1 MFQAYFWRIL
11 LLLVIL
17 FSTSFLS
24 LKAQEKVDTLE
35 QVSPY
40 AIEEDFNI
48 SADLSHPAWRQAQSV
63 SIKHQVQPNDNV
75 QALVETEVKVLY
87 SDQNIYIGF
96 ISSDPS
102 PKDIR
107 ANISDRDNSFRDDY
121 VGVFLD
127 PFNNNQQAYELFL
140 NPMGIQMDGMRT
152 GNSEDMNFDMLWYSD
167 GKITDSGYRGV
178 MKIPF
183 KSLSFPDR
191 DIHNWSIQ
199 FIRNYPRNSR
209 YQFVWSEVDL
219 DNSCLICQN
228 GRLVGLKDIESTNT
242 VELLPYGMGFQSS
255 TINDADNPNSGL
267 DHGRIDGR
275 IGGSIM
281 YEPTSTTSLNAVV
294 NPDFSQVETDA
305 DQIAANET
313 FAMRYSEKRPF
324 FMKGSDLFTT
334 GENLFYSRMINRPLA
349 AGKATHQS
357 QNFSIA
363 FLTAYD
369 RDAAFIVPGRYGSS
383 QVQSDMEAY
392 NNVLRGK
399 YNFGSESH
407 IGGLLTT
414 RNQQDGHNYV
424 GSIDWSFLL
433 TDNYYF
439 SGQAAYAN
447 TKEITDLALHDDFR
461 TFGRGSYDAA
471 FNGEQFGG
479 TLLSTEFSRQAK
491 FYDFSV
497 GYSSYSPTFQTQN
510 GFINQVDQRK
520 IDASQSF
527 TYYPSWDWLSSGT
540 VSVNGNW
547 RYDFSGQFQER
558 YVFTRWSNNFDG
570 QTNLSISFLPV
581 NDEQFR
587 GKFFTKMNRLMID
600 VSTNPLNELSLS
612 GHVDFGKYV
621 NRQEN
626 PTLGEGYNISADA
639 TVKPTSRLKMSL
651 SYNYST
657 LSAAN
662 GEEEY
667 FSGDIYRLNGNY
679 NFSKKLFARVIT
691 QYNSFNEQLQIYP
704 LVYYK
709 ANPFT
714 KFYIGMTD
722 YLNHF
727 DQPDLNGFRGF
738 KETNRQFF
746 VKFQYLIRS

>member
-1 MFQAYFWRIL
+1 MFC
-11 LLLVIL
+11 
-17 FSTSFLS
+17 TNFLP
-24 LKAQEKVDTLE
+24 LKGQEKADTLE

-40 AIEEDFNI
+40 AIEEDFDI
-48 SADLSHPAWRQAQSV
+48 SADLSHPAWQKAKPAY
-63 SIKHQVQPNDNV
+63 IKHQVQPNDNMP
-75 QALVETEVKVLY
+75 ALVETEVKVLY

-107 ANISDRDNSFRDDY
+107 ANISDRDDSFQDDY
-121 VGVFLD
+121 VGIILD
-127 PFNNNQQAYELFL
+127 PFNNNQQAYQLFI
-140 NPMGIQMDGMRT
+140 NPLGIQMDGMRT

-167 GKITDSGYRGV
+167 GKITDSGYQGV

-228 GRLVGLKDIESTNT
+228 GQLTGMKNIENFNT
-242 VELLPYGMGFQSS
+242 IEFLPYGMGFQSS
-255 TINDADNPNSGL
+255 TINDASDPNSGL
-267 DHGRIDGR
+267 DHGPIDGR

-294 NPDFSQVETDA
+294 NPDFSQVETDEA
-305 DQIAANET
+305 QISANET
-313 FAMRYSEKRPF
+313 FALYYSEKRPF
-324 FMKGSDLFTT
+324 FMKGSDLFSTR
-334 GENLFYSRMINRPLA
+334 EDLFYSRMINRPLA
-349 AGKATHQS
+349 AGKVTHQS
-357 QNFSIA
+357 QDYSIA

-369 RDAAFIVPGRYGSS
+369 REAPFIIPGRYGSS
-383 QVQSDMEAY
+383 LVQSDVGAY

-399 YNFGSESH
+399 YNVGSESH
-407 IGGLLTT
+407 VGGLLTT
-414 RNQQDGHNYV
+414 RNQQEGHNYV
-424 GSIDWSFLL
+424 GSIDWNFLL

-447 TKEITDLALHDDFR
+447 TKELDEPELFDDPR
-461 TFGRGSYDAA
+461 TLGESSYDAA

-479 TLLSTEFSRQAK
+479 ILLTSEFSRQAK
-491 FYDFSV
+491 HYNFSF
-497 GYSSYSPTFQTQN
+497 GYTSYSPTFHTQS
-510 GFINQVDQRK
+510 GFINQVNQRRF
-520 IDASQSF
+520 DASQSLS
-527 TYYPSWDWLSSGT
+527 YYPGWDWLSDGSVSVSGT
-540 VSVNGNW
+540 W

-558 YVFTRWSNNFDG
+558 YIFTRWSNNFGG
-570 QTNLSISFLPV
+570 QTNLSLSFLPL
-581 NDEQFR
+581 NDERFR
-587 GKFFTKMNRLMID
+587 GRLFTQMNRLMID

-639 TVKPTSRLKMSL
+639 TVKPTSRLEMSL
-651 SYNYST
+651 SYSYST

-727 DQPDLNGFRGF
+727 DQPGPNGFRGF
-738 KETNRQFF
+738 KETDRQFF